1 MVAEIIAF
9 FFELLLE
16 LFGAAAFSKK
26 VNKTLRWTIF
36 LTILISG
43 TSLFSWIS
51 VILFT
56 TKINQWAIVL
66 GVIMMMFTVGFALS
80 YTKSFL
86 KSVREEKGN

>member
-26 VNKTLRWTIF
+26 VNKILRWTIF
-36 LTILISG
+36 LIILISG